1 MKAVKAT
8 YSTSFADSFAKVG
21 GGEGFNKKVGRELNN
36 SCFLP
41 QIITYLFQKFYGAL
55 NCRKEKEKKKK
66 GGERKLKAVNV
77 TV

>member
-21 GGEGFNKKVGRELNN
+21 GGEGVNKKVGRELNN

-66 GGERKLKAVNV
+66 RGERKLKAVNV